1 MKTRKR
7 ESLQKLGPRELVWGK
22 KTREEKSKVKK
33 EGSGKKIAASAVSA
47 RQVRKESNTVKWF
60 RSECACVLRDCVQ
73 LGVRQNCVCVSRPLQ
88 PPATATSNNPP
99 KKVNHRRRRKREK
112 QTSIMSEAGNNH
124 RRRSGHAAGTAGY
137 QAVEGQ
143 TRSQVHQESATAGQC
158 HTCP

>member
-7 ESLQKLGPRELVWGK
+7 ESLQKLGPRELVWEK

-73 LGVRQNCVCVSRPLQ
+73 LGVRQNCVCVCRDRY
-88 PPATATSNNPP
+88 NPP
-99 KKVNHRRRRKREK
+99 PRQHQTTPQKSEPPETQKEGKADVNNVGGRE
-112 QTSIMSEAGNNH
+112 
-124 RRRSGHAAGTAGY
+124 
-137 QAVEGQ
+137 
-143 TRSQVHQESATAGQC
+143 
-158 HTCP
+158 